1 MSEEQRIQL
10 SQRDLERASVVGLL
24 RAQQIV
30 PLWQFLARE
39 HVPEPAAV
47 DDRPRF
53 SFTHV
58 LYYLGGMLAIG
69 AMSVFMTLGWQ
80 RFGGWGVFF
89 IALLYIGAAWQLTR
103 RFEAQK
109 LPIPMGIMATLVVV
123 LVPLATWAVQHAMG
137 LWPPTG
143 AQDYRAYHAI
153 IDWRWLTLELVT
165 LATGCALLYRWRA
178 PFMLMP
184 IAVTLWYMSMDLA
197 MLLLGLDAG
206 GWSEGDWNFRKW
218 FSIGF
223 GAVMILAALLV
234 DLRNRTRLDYSFWVY
249 LFGLMTFWGG
259 LTSLGSNALAGKLI
273 YLAINLL
280 LVLTGAVLRRRTF
293 TVFGAIGIATVLG
306 DLSWRFFKDSWLFPI
321 ALTLIGLAII
331 YTGIWWSR
339 NEARLSATLRALLP
353 SQINGLLERRA
364 A

>member
-10 SQRDLERASVVGLL
+10 SQRDLERASAVGLL
-24 RAQQIV
+24 RGEQIV

-39 HVPEPAAV
+39 QVPGPAAV

-58 LYYLGGMLAIG
+58 LYYLA
-69 AMSVFMTLGWQ
+69 
-80 RFGGWGVFF
+80 
-89 IALLYIGAAWQLTR
+89 GAAGDR
-103 RFEAQK
+103 RDERVHDPWLAALRRLGCVLDRTVLHRRGVAADAAVRGAEAADSD
-109 LPIPMGIMATLVVV
+109 GDHGDARRRA
-123 LVPLATWAVQHAMG
+123 VPLATWAVQHAMG

-143 AQDYRAYHAI
+143 AQDYRVYHAI
-153 IDWRWLTLELVT
+153 IDWRWLMLELVT

-206 GWSEGDWNFRKW
+206 GWSEGRLELPQVVLDRLRG
-218 FSIGF
+218 SDDPRGF
-223 GAVMILAALLV
+223 AGRPAQPHAAGLFVLAVPVRSDDLLGWPDLAGV
-234 DLRNRTRLDYSFWVY
+234 
-249 LFGLMTFWGG
+249 
-259 LTSLGSNALAGKLI
+259 NALAGKLI

-280 LVLTGAVLRRRTF
+280 LVLTGAVLVRRTF